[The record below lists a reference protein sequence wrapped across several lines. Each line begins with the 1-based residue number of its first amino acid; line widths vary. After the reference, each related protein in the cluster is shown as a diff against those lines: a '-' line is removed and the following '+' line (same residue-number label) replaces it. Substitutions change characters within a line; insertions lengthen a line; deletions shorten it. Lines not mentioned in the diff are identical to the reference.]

1 MNKTKELVRKIKEQH
16 SSFKLIKTGI
26 GRIANTEVEFP
37 ILEMDYDRVSS
48 LPNGEE
54 LLFELAIEYLEGACY
69 LTGFFA
75 DMPNDEAYY
84 NSYKNVECVSAIE
97 INIMVI
103 YKDESEWVFDIME
116 EI

>member
-1 MNKTKELVRKIKEQH
+1 
-16 SSFKLIKTGI
+16 
-26 GRIANTEVEFP
+26 
-37 ILEMDYDRVSS
+37 MDYDRVST

-54 LLFELAIEYLEGACY
+54 LLFEYANEYLKGVCYLEG
-69 LTGFFA
+69 FFA
-75 DMPNDEAYY
+75 KMPNDIAYY

-103 YKDESEWVFDIME
+103 YKDEAEWVFDIMG